1 LAQRERSRFLGEIT
15 DFQDNRQLTFI
26 EAEKTVDAQIGYEL
40 QSGPL
45 KGLSILL
52 QGNNLTK
59 TAFKRV
65 NGSTGVVVENIPTGK
80 TYLLGIN
87 YKL

>member
-1 LAQRERSRFLGEIT
+1 
-15 DFQDNRQLTFI
+15 
-26 EAEKTVDAQIGYEL
+26 
-40 QSGPL
+40 L

-65 NGSTGVVVENIPTGK
+65 NGATGVVVENIPTGK